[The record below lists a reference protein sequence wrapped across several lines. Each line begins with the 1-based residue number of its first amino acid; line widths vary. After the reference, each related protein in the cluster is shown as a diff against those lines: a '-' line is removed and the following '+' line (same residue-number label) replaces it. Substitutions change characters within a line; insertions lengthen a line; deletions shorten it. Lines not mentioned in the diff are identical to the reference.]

1 MNELGS
7 NHPQPETMAPK
18 KPASKVD
25 LSLVICTYGR
35 TKQLTEVIQSIRC
48 QSLAPKE
55 IIIVDQNPPG
65 FLGDLPEEWTNKLN
79 IIHKRVTF
87 TGASKARN
95 FGAHIATGELIA
107 FPDDDCTYREDTIKN
122 VVRGFERNNEL
133 GVLIAGKD
141 EILNTAPKVNQRE
154 NTMTEIHTVLDLF
167 KAKAETSNIFARKK
181 VLGNLEYVFDINI
194 GPGKFTEWASNEET
208 DLLVRLLQKNVPIA
222 KDETIRIIHHSC
234 QGSLK
239 KTLQYGMGRY
249 ELIKRN
255 NLGIFI
261 YFINLLQ
268 PVVRLIR
275 KPRLKYIPTC
285 LMTIIGRS
293 GLINTLIS
301 VLKTND

>member
-1 MNELGS
+1 
-7 NHPQPETMAPK
+7 MAPK
-18 KPASKVD
+18 RPAGKVD

-35 TKQLTEVIQSIRC
+35 TKQLADIIQSIRC
-48 QSLAPKE
+48 QSVAPKE

-65 FLGDLPEEWTNKLN
+65 FLDNLLEDCAGKLN
-79 IIHKRVTF
+79 IVHKRVSF

-95 FGAHIATGELIA
+95 FGASIATSDLIA

-122 VVRGFERNNEL
+122 VIRAFERDDEL

-141 EILNTAPKVNQRE
+141 EIFNATPKVNQAE
-154 NTMTEIHTVLDLF
+154 NAMIEIHTILDLF
-167 KAKAETSNIFARKK
+167 RAKAETSNIFAREK
-181 VLGNLEYVFDINI
+181 VLSKLEYIFDVNI
-194 GPGKFTEWASNEET
+194 GPGKVTEWASNEET
-208 DLLVRLLQKNVPIA
+208 DLLVRLLQKNVLIA

-268 PVVRLIR
+268 PIARLIL

-285 LMTIIGRS
+285 FMTIIGRS

-301 VLKTND
+301 VWKTKT

>member
-1 MNELGS
+1 
-7 NHPQPETMAPK
+7 MAPK
-18 KPASKVD
+18 KPAGRVD

-35 TKQLTEVIQSIRC
+35 TKQLAEVIQSIRC
-48 QSLAPKE
+48 QSVAPKE

-65 FLGDLPEEWTNKLN
+65 FLDNLLEDCAGKLN
-79 IIHKRVTF
+79 IVHKRVSF

-95 FGAHIATGELIA
+95 FGASIATSDLIA

-122 VVRGFERNNEL
+122 VIRAFERDDEL

-141 EILNTAPKVNQRE
+141 EIFNATPKVNQAE
-154 NTMTEIHTVLDLF
+154 NAMIEIHTILDLF
-167 KAKAETSNIFARKK
+167 RAKAETSNIFARKK
-181 VLGNLEYVFDINI
+181 VLSKLEYIFDANI
-194 GPGKFTEWASNEET
+194 GPGEVTEWASNEET
-208 DLLVRLLQKNVPIA
+208 DLLVRLLQKNVLIA

-268 PVVRLIR
+268 PIARLIL

-285 LMTIIGRS
+285 FMTIIGRS

-301 VLKTND
+301 VWKTKT

>member
-1 MNELGS
+1 
-7 NHPQPETMAPK
+7 MAPK
-18 KPASKVD
+18 KPAGKVD

-35 TKQLTEVIQSIRC
+35 TKQLAEFIQSIRC
-48 QSLAPKE
+48 QSVAPKE

-65 FLGDLPEEWTNKLN
+65 FLDDLLEDCAGKLN

-122 VVRGFERNNEL
+122 VIRGFERDDEL

-141 EILNTAPKVNQRE
+141 EILNAAPIKTQRD
-154 NTMTEIHTVLDLF
+154 NKITQIHTVLDLF
-167 KAKAETSNIFARKK
+167 KAKAETSNIFVRKK
-181 VLGNLEYVFDINI
+181 VLNKLEYVFDVKI
-194 GPGKFTEWASNEET
+194 GPGEFTEWASNEET

>member
-1 MNELGS
+1 
-7 NHPQPETMAPK
+7 MAPK
-18 KPASKVD
+18 KPTGKVD

-35 TKQLTEVIQSIRC
+35 IKQLGEIIQSIRC
-48 QSLAPKE
+48 QSVAPKE

-65 FLGDLPEEWTNKLN
+65 FLDDLLEGCAGKEN

-95 FGAHIATGELIA
+95 FGASIATSELIA
-107 FPDDDCTYREDTIKN
+107 FPDDDCIYREDTIKN
-122 VVRGFERNNEL
+122 VIRGFERDNKL

-141 EILNTAPKVNQRE
+141 EILNASPKAKNQMK
-154 NTMTEIHTVLDLF
+154 NTITEIHTVLDLF

-181 VLGNLEYVFDINI
+181 VLSNLEYVFDINI
-194 GPGKFTEWASNEET
+194 GPGKVTEWASNEET
-208 DLLVRLLQKNVPIA
+208 DLLVRLLQKNVLMA

-268 PVVRLIR
+268 PIVRLIR

-285 LMTIIGRS
+285 FMTIIGRS
-293 GLINTLIS
+293 GLINILLS
-301 VLKTND
+301 AWKTK

>member
-1 MNELGS
+1 
-7 NHPQPETMAPK
+7 MAPQ
-18 KPASKVD
+18 KPAGKVD

-35 TKQLTEVIQSIRC
+35 TKQLAEVIQSIRC
-48 QSLAPKE
+48 QSVAPKE

-65 FLGDLPEEWTNKLN
+65 FLDNLLEDCAGKLN
-79 IIHKRVTF
+79 IVHKRVSF

-95 FGAHIATGELIA
+95 FGASIATSDLIA

-122 VVRGFERNNEL
+122 VIRAFERDDEL

-141 EILNTAPKVNQRE
+141 EIFNATPKVNQAE
-154 NTMTEIHTVLDLF
+154 NAMIEIHTILDLF
-167 KAKAETSNIFARKK
+167 RAKAETSNIFARKK
-181 VLGNLEYVFDINI
+181 VLSKLEYIFDVNI
-194 GPGKFTEWASNEET
+194 GPGKVTEWASNEET
-208 DLLVRLLQKNVPIA
+208 DLLVRLLQKNVLIA

-268 PVVRLIR
+268 PIARLIL

-285 LMTIIGRS
+285 FMTIIGRS

-301 VLKTND
+301 VWKTKT

>member
-1 MNELGS
+1 
-7 NHPQPETMAPK
+7 MAPK
-18 KPASKVD
+18 KPAGKVD

-35 TKQLTEVIQSIRC
+35 TKQLAEVIQSIRC
-48 QSLAPKE
+48 QSVAPKE

-65 FLGDLPEEWTNKLN
+65 FLDDLLEDCAGKLN

-95 FGAHIATGELIA
+95 FGASIATSELIA

-122 VVRGFERNNEL
+122 VIRGFERDDKL

-141 EILNTAPKVNQRE
+141 EILNATPKANQAE
-154 NTMTEIHTVLDLF
+154 NTRKEIHTVLDLF

-181 VLGNLEYVFDINI
+181 VLSKLEYVFDVNI
-194 GPGKFTEWASNEET
+194 GPGKVTEWASNEET
-208 DLLVRLLQKNVPIA
+208 DLLVRLLQKNVLIA

-261 YFINLLQ
+261 YFVNLLQ
-268 PVVRLIR
+268 PIVRLIL
-275 KPRLKYIPTC
+275 KPRLKHVPTC
-285 LMTIIGRS
+285 FMTIIGRS

-301 VLKTND
+301 AWNKNN

>member
-1 MNELGS
+1 
-7 NHPQPETMAPK
+7 MAPK
-18 KPASKVD
+18 KPAGKVD
-25 LSLVICTYGR
+25 LSIVICTYGR
-35 TKQLTEVIQSIRC
+35 TKELAEVIQSIRR
-48 QSLAPKE
+48 QSVAPKE

-65 FLGDLPEEWTNKLN
+65 FLDDLLEDCGGKLN
-79 IIHKRVTF
+79 IVHKRVAF

-95 FGAHIATGELIA
+95 FGASIATNELIA

-122 VVRGFERNNEL
+122 VIRGFERDDEL

-141 EILNTAPKVNQRE
+141 EILNATPKAKNQRE
-154 NTMTEIHTVLDLF
+154 NTIAEIHTVLDLF

-181 VLGNLEYVFDINI
+181 VLSKLEYIFDVNI
-194 GPGKFTEWASNEET
+194 GPGEVTEWASNEET
-208 DLLVRLLQKNVPIA
+208 DLLVRLLKKNVLIA
-222 KDETIRIIHHSC
+222 KDETIKIIHHSC

-268 PVVRLIR
+268 PIVRLIL

-293 GLINTLIS
+293 GLINTFIS
-301 VLKTND
+301 VRKTNN

>member
-1 MNELGS
+1 
-7 NHPQPETMAPK
+7 MAPK
-18 KPASKVD
+18 KPTGKVD

-35 TKQLTEVIQSIRC
+35 IKQLREIIQSIRC
-48 QSLAPKE
+48 QSVAPKE
-55 IIIVDQNPPG
+55 IIVVDQNPPG
-65 FLGDLPEEWTNKLN
+65 FLDNLLEDCAGKLN
-79 IIHKRVTF
+79 IVHKRVTF

-95 FGAHIATGELIA
+95 FGASIATSELIA
-107 FPDDDCTYREDTIKN
+107 FPDDDCIYREDTIKN
-122 VVRGFERNNEL
+122 VIRGFERDNKL

-141 EILNTAPKVNQRE
+141 EILNASPKAKNQMK
-154 NTMTEIHTVLDLF
+154 NTITEIHTVLDLF

-181 VLGNLEYVFDINI
+181 VLSKLEYVFDVNI
-194 GPGKFTEWASNEET
+194 GPGKVTEWASNEET
-208 DLLVRLLQKNVPIA
+208 DLLVRLLQKNVLIA

-261 YFINLLQ
+261 DFINLLQ
-268 PVVRLIR
+268 PIVRLIR

-285 LMTIIGRS
+285 FMTIIGRS
-293 GLINTLIS
+293 GLINILLS
-301 VLKTND
+301 ARKQNK

>member
-1 MNELGS
+1 
-7 NHPQPETMAPK
+7 MAPK
-18 KPASKVD
+18 KPAGRVD

-35 TKQLTEVIQSIRC
+35 TKQLAEVIQSIRC
-48 QSLAPKE
+48 QSVAPKE

-65 FLGDLPEEWTNKLN
+65 FLDNLLEDCAGKLN
-79 IIHKRVTF
+79 IVHKRVSF

-95 FGAHIATGELIA
+95 FGASIATSDLIA

-122 VVRGFERNNEL
+122 VIRAFERDDEL

-141 EILNTAPKVNQRE
+141 EILNATPKVNQAE
-154 NTMTEIHTVLDLF
+154 NAMIEIHTILDLF
-167 KAKAETSNIFARKK
+167 RAKAETSNIFARKK
-181 VLGNLEYVFDINI
+181 VLSKLEYIFDVNI
-194 GPGKFTEWASNEET
+194 GPGEVTEWASNEET
-208 DLLVRLLQKNVPIA
+208 DLLVRLLQKNVLIA

-268 PVVRLIR
+268 PIARLIL

-285 LMTIIGRS
+285 FMTIIGRS

-301 VLKTND
+301 VWKTKNLARTR

>member
-1 MNELGS
+1 
-7 NHPQPETMAPK
+7 MAPK
-18 KPASKVD
+18 KPAGRVD

-35 TKQLTEVIQSIRC
+35 TKQLAEVIQSIRC
-48 QSLAPKE
+48 QSVAPKE

-65 FLGDLPEEWTNKLN
+65 FLDNLLEDCAGKLN
-79 IIHKRVTF
+79 IVHKRVSF

-95 FGAHIATGELIA
+95 FGASIATSDLIA

-122 VVRGFERNNEL
+122 VIRAFERDDEL

-141 EILNTAPKVNQRE
+141 EILNATPKVNQAE
-154 NTMTEIHTVLDLF
+154 NAMIEIHTILDLF
-167 KAKAETSNIFARKK
+167 RAKAETSNIFARKK
-181 VLGNLEYVFDINI
+181 VLSKLEYIFDVNI
-194 GPGKFTEWASNEET
+194 GPGEVTEWASNEET
-208 DLLVRLLQKNVPIA
+208 DLLVRLLQKNVLIA

-268 PVVRLIR
+268 PIARLILN
-275 KPRLKYIPTC
+275 PRLKYIPTC
-285 LMTIIGRS
+285 FMTIIGRS

-301 VLKTND
+301 VWKTKNLARTR

>member
-1 MNELGS
+1 
-7 NHPQPETMAPK
+7 MAPK
-18 KPASKVD
+18 KPAGKVD

-35 TKQLTEVIQSIRC
+35 TKQLAEVIQSIRC
-48 QSLAPKE
+48 QSVAPKE

-65 FLGDLPEEWTNKLN
+65 FLDDLLEGCAGKVN

-95 FGAHIATGELIA
+95 FGASIATSELIA
-107 FPDDDCTYREDTIKN
+107 FPDDDCIYREDTIKN
-122 VVRGFERNNEL
+122 VIRGFERDDEL

-141 EILNTAPKVNQRE
+141 EIFNATPKVNQVE
-154 NTMTEIHTVLDLF
+154 NTMIEIHTILDLF

-181 VLGNLEYVFDINI
+181 VLSKLEYVFDVNI
-194 GPGKFTEWASNEET
+194 GPGEVTEWASNEET
-208 DLLVRLLQKNVPIA
+208 DLLVRLLQKNVLIA

-249 ELIKRN
+249 ELIRRN

-268 PVVRLIR
+268 PIVRLIL

-285 LMTIIGRS
+285 FMTIIGRS
-293 GLINTLIS
+293 GLINILLS
-301 VLKTND
+301 AGKQNK

>member
-1 MNELGS
+1 
-7 NHPQPETMAPK
+7 MAPK
-18 KPASKVD
+18 KPAGKVD

-35 TKQLTEVIQSIRC
+35 TKQLADAIQSIRR
-48 QSLAPKE
+48 QSVAPKE

-65 FLGDLPEEWTNKLN
+65 FLDDLLEDCAGKLN

-95 FGAHIATGELIA
+95 FGESIATGDLIA

-141 EILNTAPKVNQRE
+141 EILNAAPKVNQRE

-181 VLGNLEYVFDINI
+181 VLSNLEYVFDINI
-194 GPGKFTEWASNEET
+194 GPGKVTEWASNEET
-208 DLLVRLLQKNVPIA
+208 DLLVRLLQKNVLIA

-261 YFINLLQ
+261 YFVNLLQ
-268 PVVRLIR
+268 PIVRLVL

-285 LMTIIGRS
+285 FMTVIGRS

-301 VLKTND
+301 VWKTNE

>member
-1 MNELGS
+1 
-7 NHPQPETMAPK
+7 MAPK
-18 KPASKVD
+18 KPAGKVD

-35 TKQLTEVIQSIRC
+35 TKQLAEVIQSIRC
-48 QSLAPKE
+48 QSVAPKE

-65 FLGDLPEEWTNKLN
+65 FLDDLLEDCAGKLN

-95 FGAHIATGELIA
+95 FGASIATSELIA

-122 VVRGFERNNEL
+122 VIRGFERDDKL

-141 EILNTAPKVNQRE
+141 EILNATPKANQAE
-154 NTMTEIHTVLDLF
+154 NTRTEIHTVLDLF

-181 VLGNLEYVFDINI
+181 VFRKLEYVFDVNI
-194 GPGKFTEWASNEET
+194 GPGEVTDWASNEET
-208 DLLVRLLQKNVPIA
+208 DLLVRLLQKNVLIA

-261 YFINLLQ
+261 YFVNLLQ
-268 PVVRLIR
+268 PIVRLIL
-275 KPRLKYIPTC
+275 KPRLKHVPTC
-285 LMTIIGRS
+285 FMTIIGRS

-301 VLKTND
+301 VWKTNNQARTR

>member
-1 MNELGS
+1 
-7 NHPQPETMAPK
+7 MAPK
-18 KPASKVD
+18 KPAGKVD

-35 TKQLTEVIQSIRC
+35 TNELAEVIQSIRR
-48 QSLAPKE
+48 QSVAPKE

-65 FLGDLPEEWTNKLN
+65 LIDDLLEDCTGKLN
-79 IIHKRVTF
+79 IVHKRVTF

-95 FGAHIATGELIA
+95 FGVSIARSELIA

-122 VVRGFERNNEL
+122 VMRGFERDDEL

-141 EILNTAPKVNQRE
+141 EILNATPKVKNQRG
-154 NTMTEIHTVLDLF
+154 NTITEIHTVLDLF

-181 VLGNLEYVFDINI
+181 VLSKLEYVFDVNV
-194 GPGKFTEWASNEET
+194 GPGKATEWASNEET
-208 DLLVRLLQKNVPIA
+208 DLLVRLLQKNVLIV
-222 KDETIRIIHHSC
+222 KDETIRVIHHSC

-261 YFINLLQ
+261 YFVNLLQ
-268 PVVRLIR
+268 PIVRLLL

-285 LMTIIGRS
+285 FMTIVGRS

-301 VLKTND
+301 VWKTKKLSQN

>member
-1 MNELGS
+1 
-7 NHPQPETMAPK
+7 MAPK

-65 FLGDLPEEWTNKLN
+65 FLDDLLEECTNKLN

-122 VVRGFERNNEL
+122 VIRGFERDDEL

-141 EILNTAPKVNQRE
+141 EILNAAPIKTQRD
-154 NTMTEIHTVLDLF
+154 NKITQIHTVLDLF
-167 KAKAETSNIFARKK
+167 KAKAETSNIFVRKK
-181 VLGNLEYVFDINI
+181 VLNKLEYVFDVKI
-194 GPGKFTEWASNEET
+194 GPGEFTEWASNEET

-301 VLKTND
+301 VRKTND

>member
-1 MNELGS
+1 MD
-7 NHPQPETMAPK
+7 PK
-18 KPASKVD
+18 KPAGRVD

-35 TKQLTEVIQSIRC
+35 TKQLAEVIQSIRC
-48 QSLAPKE
+48 QSVAPKE

-65 FLGDLPEEWTNKLN
+65 FLDNLLEDCAGKLN
-79 IIHKRVTF
+79 IVHKRVTF

-95 FGAHIATGELIA
+95 FGASIATSDLIA

-122 VVRGFERNNEL
+122 VIRGFERDDEL

-141 EILNTAPKVNQRE
+141 EILNAAPIKTQRDKKI
-154 NTMTEIHTVLDLF
+154 TQIHTVLDLF
-167 KAKAETSNIFARKK
+167 KAKAETSNIFVRKK
-181 VLGNLEYVFDINI
+181 VLNKLEYVFDVKI
-194 GPGKFTEWASNEET
+194 GPGEFTEWASNEET

-301 VLKTND
+301 VRKTND

>member
-1 MNELGS
+1 
-7 NHPQPETMAPK
+7 MAPK
-18 KPASKVD
+18 KPAGRVD

-35 TKQLTEVIQSIRC
+35 TKQLAEVIQSIRC
-48 QSLAPKE
+48 QSVAPKE

-65 FLGDLPEEWTNKLN
+65 FLDNLLEDCAGKLN
-79 IIHKRVTF
+79 IVHKRVSF

-95 FGAHIATGELIA
+95 FGASIATSDLIA

-122 VVRGFERNNEL
+122 VIRAFERDDEL

-141 EILNTAPKVNQRE
+141 EIFNATPKVNQAE
-154 NTMTEIHTVLDLF
+154 NAMIEIHTILDLF
-167 KAKAETSNIFARKK
+167 RAKAETSNIFARKK
-181 VLGNLEYVFDINI
+181 VLSKLEYIFDVNI
-194 GPGKFTEWASNEET
+194 GPGEVTEWASNEET
-208 DLLVRLLQKNVPIA
+208 DLLVRLLQKNVLIA

-268 PVVRLIR
+268 PIARLIL

-285 LMTIIGRS
+285 FMTIIGRS

-301 VLKTND
+301 VWKTKNLARTR

>member
-1 MNELGS
+1 
-7 NHPQPETMAPK
+7 MAPK
-18 KPASKVD
+18 KPEGKVD
-25 LSLVICTYGR
+25 LSLIICTYGR
-35 TKQLTEVIQSIRC
+35 KKQLAEAIQSIRS
-48 QSLAPKE
+48 QSVAPKE
-55 IIIVDQNPPG
+55 IIVVDQNPPG
-65 FLGDLPEEWTNKLN
+65 FLDDLLEDCAGRLN
-79 IIHKRVTF
+79 ILHKRVTF

-95 FGAHIATGELIA
+95 LGASIATSELIA

-122 VVRGFERNNEL
+122 VIRRFEGDDAL

-141 EILNTAPKVNQRE
+141 EILNATPKVKNQGE
-154 NTMTEIHTVLDLF
+154 STITEIHTVLDLF

-181 VLGNLEYVFDINI
+181 VLGKLEYIFDVNI
-194 GPGKFTEWASNEET
+194 GPGKVTEWASNEET
-208 DLLVRLLQKNVPIA
+208 DLLVRLLQKNVLIA

-261 YFINLLQ
+261 YLINLVQ
-268 PVVRLIR
+268 PIVRLIM
-275 KPRLKYIPTC
+275 KPRVKYIPAC
-285 LMTIIGRS
+285 FMTIIGRS

-301 VLKTND
+301 VWKQITKSELCK

>member
-1 MNELGS
+1 
-7 NHPQPETMAPK
+7 MAPK
-18 KPASKVD
+18 KPAGRVD

-35 TKQLTEVIQSIRC
+35 TKQLAEVIQSIRC
-48 QSLAPKE
+48 QSVAPKE

-65 FLGDLPEEWTNKLN
+65 FLDNLLEDCAGKLN
-79 IIHKRVTF
+79 IVHKRVSF

-95 FGAHIATGELIA
+95 FGASIATSDLIA

-122 VVRGFERNNEL
+122 VIRGFERDDEL

-141 EILNTAPKVNQRE
+141 EIFNATPKVNQAE
-154 NTMTEIHTVLDLF
+154 NAMIEIHTILDLF
-167 KAKAETSNIFARKK
+167 RAKAETSNIFARKK
-181 VLGNLEYVFDINI
+181 VLSKLEYIFDVNI
-194 GPGKFTEWASNEET
+194 GPGEVTEWASNEET
-208 DLLVRLLQKNVPIA
+208 DLLVRLLQKNVLIA

-249 ELIKRN
+249 ELVRRN

-268 PVVRLIR
+268 PIVRLIL

-285 LMTIIGRS
+285 FMTIIGRS
-293 GLINTLIS
+293 GLINILIS
-301 VLKTND
+301 AWKTK

>member
-1 MNELGS
+1 
-7 NHPQPETMAPK
+7 MAPK
-18 KPASKVD
+18 KPAGRVD

-35 TKQLTEVIQSIRC
+35 TKQLAEVIQSIRC
-48 QSLAPKE
+48 QSVAPKE

-65 FLGDLPEEWTNKLN
+65 FLDNLLEDCAGKLN
-79 IIHKRVTF
+79 IVHKRVSF

-95 FGAHIATGELIA
+95 FGASIATSDLIA

-122 VVRGFERNNEL
+122 VIRAFERDDEL

-141 EILNTAPKVNQRE
+141 EIFNATPKVNQAE
-154 NTMTEIHTVLDLF
+154 NAMIEIHTILDLF
-167 KAKAETSNIFARKK
+167 RAKAETSNIFARKK
-181 VLGNLEYVFDINI
+181 VLSKLEYIFDVNI
-194 GPGKFTEWASNEET
+194 GPGKVTEWASNEET
-208 DLLVRLLQKNVPIA
+208 DLLVRLLQKNVLIA

-268 PVVRLIR
+268 PIARLIL

-285 LMTIIGRS
+285 FMTIIGRS

-301 VLKTND
+301 VWKTKT